1 MKNITFSSLLNQLSE
16 QLPQYRRTIFRSLVI
31 GLVCSN
37 SKKCVSAI
45 WERFYLLFGSSKITQ
60 RRFYGLLNS
69 ANIPWEKIRLSLI
82 NTMDEEVLTEDKLLL
97 AADDSTYGK
106 SGRKIEGAATHF
118 DHAAK
123 MNSSKYLWGH
133 CRVVT
138 GILSMVKGRWAFLP
152 LLQDNF
158 IPKKQRK
165 NGKGPTKIELAI
177 EQTEQVAKDF
187 PNREILLTCDSW
199 FGVKTLVKAL
209 CETSREKAIHIVS
222 RLRINSSL
230 HELPDNKSGERGR
243 PKKYGMKI
251 ESVTAL
257 ATKLHESAKSAKIF
271 MYSKTRD
278 VQYSETIVMSKALQ
292 RKIKI
297 VFVYR
302 KNGYVFPIFTTDLDL
317 PAEKAIEYYAARWKI
332 EAGFKELKH
341 ELGVL
346 DNQSRKVNAVENH
359 FNLACTSMTLVWAY
373 AMKLK
378 SAPDRKVQNSPHYSF
393 ADIRTHIEKEL
404 MDEAT
409 NFNKFC
415 PKTIKQAGKYIFSKI
430 LARVA

>member
-1 MKNITFSSLLNQLSE
+1 
-16 QLPQYRRTIFRSLVI
+16 
-31 GLVCSN
+31 
-37 SKKCVSAI
+37 
-45 WERFYLLFGSSKITQ
+45 
-60 RRFYGLLNS
+60 
-69 ANIPWEKIRLSLI
+69 
-82 NTMDEEVLTEDKLLL
+82 
-97 AADDSTYGK
+97 
-106 SGRKIEGAATHF
+106 
-118 DHAAK
+118 
-123 MNSSKYLWGH
+123 
-133 CRVVT
+133 
-138 GILSMVKGRWAFLP
+138 
-152 LLQDNF
+152 
-158 IPKKQRK
+158 
-165 NGKGPTKIELAI
+165 
-177 EQTEQVAKDF
+177 
-187 PNREILLTCDSW
+187 
-199 FGVKTLVKAL
+199 
-209 CETSREKAIHIVS
+209 
-222 RLRINSSL
+222 
-230 HELPDNKSGERGR
+230 
-243 PKKYGMKI
+243 
-251 ESVTAL
+251 
-257 ATKLHESAKSAKIF
+257 

-409 NFNKFC
+409 NFNKLC